1 MSGGKKNKGKQ
12 KEKETKKS
20 KKQKQQ
26 EEASGRGKSPH
37 TSVNDWSQP
46 GVTGHDWSQP
56 PAAANDWSQPQAGA
70 QDWTQH
76 TTTTYPWQAAP
87 QPSAY
92 DWSQPIMGKKGKQ
105 KGKQV
110 NADAGEAL
118 FGGGYPAYY
127 APGNSWT
134 LGYAGTTPRSAFEGK
149 FAVAE
154 TDGEGLFEAYNAMY
168 GRHRPALQRILWAM
182 VR

>member
-1 MSGGKKNKGKQ
+1 MQTRRSKRTTKPVDQNADRPTTRSTTARQRAEANK
-12 KEKETKKS
+12 
-20 KKQKQQ
+20 
-26 EEASGRGKSPH
+26 
-37 TSVNDWSQP
+37 
-46 GVTGHDWSQP
+46 
-56 PAAANDWSQPQAGA
+56 PAAKDAVTAS
-70 QDWTQH
+70 
-76 TTTTYPWQAAP
+76 AP
-87 QPSAY
+87 GRKRKALGDNTNAEKKRPVKTDDA
-92 DWSQPIMGKKGKQ
+92 KGKQ